1 MGHTEG
7 GGDGW
12 RDGWWMRACM
22 HGWKRSEGMLDGW
35 DRGRKGVADRQAGR
49 GVGQRVVGVLQLPQ
63 LLLAG
68 HSRWGNQALLPG
80 NSPRPTAVQ
89 QCCGATGAAPMA
101 LRTGGATALQ
111 QLELM
116 SLHYN
121 CAHGFTTIRVPGH
134 VSASQLCT
142 DSPSLMSQ
150 WCLRSP
156 GSPEAMSLV
165 TSPCHSHARSLLMT
179 SVPGD
184 ARPTA
189 VPTVSSFPVSLVP
202 SSCHSCAHSFAITSI
217 PGHVAELPPHSNWH
231 TQ

>member
-1 MGHTEG
+1 MGQRKEG
-7 GGDGW
+7 
-12 RDGWWMRACM
+12 
-22 HGWKRSEGMLDGW
+22 SS
-35 DRGRKGVADRQAGR
+35 RQAGR
-49 GVGQRVVGVLQLPQ
+49 QRSRTEGGWCPPAPTALAGWAQQVGQSGTAPREQPQAHSSAAVLP
-63 LLLAG
+63 G
-68 HSRWGNQALLPG
+68 LLPWH
-80 NSPRPTAVQ
+80 
-89 QCCGATGAAPMA
+89 CAP
-101 LRTGGATALQ
+101 GGATALQ

-202 SSCHSCAHSFAITSI
+202 SSCHSCAHSFAITSV